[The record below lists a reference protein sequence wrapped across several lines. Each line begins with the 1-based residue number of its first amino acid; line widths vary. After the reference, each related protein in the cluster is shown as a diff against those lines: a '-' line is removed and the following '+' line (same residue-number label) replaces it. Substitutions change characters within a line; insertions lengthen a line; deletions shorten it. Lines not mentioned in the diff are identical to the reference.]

1 MDHRMRL
8 KPVPLGSIP
17 ALTDAAAQPP
27 ADLPDKD
34 DLRDRLAHLGGR
46 MVKLQ
51 TVLYAESTRAL
62 LVVLQ
67 GRDTAGKDGLV
78 RHVFGQLNPLGLDL
92 TSFKVPTPEELS
104 HDYLWR
110 VHKAVPAKGRIGVF
124 NRSHYEDVLVVRV
137 HGLVPEPVWRARYE
151 QINGFERFLSDNGVV
166 ILKFCLHISR
176 EEQRQRLLARL
187 DAPEKNWKFN
197 AGDLRERERWD
208 DYTKAYEDA
217 LALTSTAW
225 APWYVVPADRKPARD
240 LLVAEAV
247 LETLTEM
254 RPVYPPVPKEAGEL
268 RKLLQA

>member
-1 MDHRMRL
+1 MPLRPLAHGT
-8 KPVPLGSIP
+8 VPD
-17 ALTDAAAQPP
+17 LTDAAALPP

-34 DLRDRLAHLGGR
+34 ALRDRLDHLGNR
-46 MVKLQ
+46 LMKLQ
-51 TVLYAESTRAL
+51 TALYAEGSRAL

-78 RHVFGQLNPLGLDL
+78 RHVFGRLNPLGLDL
-92 TSFKVPTPEELS
+92 TSFKVPTPVELG
-104 HDYLWR
+104 HDFLWR
-110 VHKAVPAKGRIGVF
+110 IHRAVPAKGRVGVF

-151 QINGFERFLSDNGVV
+151 QINAFERLMGDNGIV

-187 DAPEKNWKFN
+187 DDPEKNWKFN

-217 LALTSTAW
+217 LTLTNTAW

-240 LLVAEAV
+240 LLVAEV
-247 LETLTEM
+247 LLETMTGM
-254 RPVYPPVPKEAGEL
+254 QPVYPPVPKEVAAFRQLL
-268 RKLLQA
+268 RA